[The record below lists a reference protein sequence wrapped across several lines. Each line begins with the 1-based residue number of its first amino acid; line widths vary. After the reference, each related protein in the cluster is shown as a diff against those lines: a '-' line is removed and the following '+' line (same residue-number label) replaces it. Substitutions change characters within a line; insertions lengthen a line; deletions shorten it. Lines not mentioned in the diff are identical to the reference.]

1 MSDEATRN
9 PSASLRA
16 IRIDPD
22 QCSVALIEIRLAEV
36 TGALGSEILETI
48 DLDNGQCLV
57 IDDGTLTPTHRPK
70 RFRLANGPARPFFGP
85 ALILGIH
92 HLNWTSTTMPLET
105 VEASIIWEEWNSEE
119 ERYTEMAL
127 ENA

>member
-1 MSDEATRN
+1 MSDETTHNTPA
-9 PSASLRA
+9 PLRA

-22 QCSVALIEIRLAEV
+22 QCNVALIEIDLAEV
-36 TGALGSEILETI
+36 TGNLGSEILETI
-48 DLDNGQCLV
+48 ELDNGQCLV

-70 RFRLANGPARPFFGP
+70 RFRLADGPARPFFGP

-92 HLNWTSTTMPLET
+92 HLNWTSTTVTLKT
-105 VEASIIWEEWNSEE
+105 VEANIVWEEWNVQEQC
-119 ERYTEMAL
+119 YAAMVL